1 MTNERFE
8 QIVDEIFDRC
18 RATLVDRAEMYARG
32 DRLSNFKRAGTIR
45 GKSSVESLDGMGLK
59 HITSLFDYIDD
70 LKTGRTHTREEWLEK
85 MCDTINYYGPLLLAL
100 LEDTTSITDE
110 IISAVEN
117 QPPNKITLDHNTAGD
132 DLWPPMGSFSR

>member
-8 QIVDEIFDRC
+8 QIVDEVFDRC
-18 RATLVDRAEMYARG
+18 RATLVDRAKMYARG

-45 GKSSVESLDGMGLK
+45 GKSSIESLDGMGLK

-70 LKTGRTHTREEWLEK
+70 LKTGRNHIREEWLEK

-100 LEDTTSITDE
+100 LEDTNGLTDE
-110 IISAVEN
+110 TINAIEYSRPGKII
-117 QPPNKITLDHNTAGD
+117 LDHI
-132 DLWPPMGSFSR
+132 LVGSTERQ